1 MSASTSGSHSHSSAS
16 TSDLKSVSVRHHD
29 NPTDFLFA
37 VSPSLT
43 PHDETSAIV
52 ILAHAKKRIADPRPR
67 DFWLTVWSTYPTTSR
82 PVLELILMCGSWVL
96 GDYPI
101 FLWAPPKGEHRSD
114 ATSTLVAFLRKR
126 VPDKRVFS
134 VFGPTGITRTFATK
148 WFEATG
154 ISFLTPPHYDAYL
167 GRCTKDTLR
176 QGRSKL
182 PLPQGHKM
190 RLATTE
196 DLDSVAELCKRFSDE
211 ESAPYKFSAEDSR
224 LEAQELIKAQQ
235 VWVYEASSGVIA
247 CICAAARHYQ
257 RASVIS
263 KVYTSE
269 AFRRKGFAECLVR
282 HVVQHLF
289 TTRRESVV
297 LYVGKN
303 KSAGRVY
310 DRVGF
315 SGIGD
320 QAKSR
325 DDRED
330 WLEVGFDVAITGRW

>member
-1 MSASTSGSHSHSSAS
+1 MPTSTSGSHSQVSVPTNDSR
-16 TSDLKSVSVRHHD
+16 SVSICHHD
-29 NPTDFLFA
+29 NPSDFLFA

-43 PHDETSAIV
+43 LQYETSAIV
-52 ILAHAKKRIADPRPR
+52 ILAHAQKRITEPRPR
-67 DFWLTVWSTYPTTSR
+67 DFWLTVWSTSPTTSR
-82 PVLELILMCGSWVL
+82 SALELILMCGSWLL

-101 FLWAPPKGEHRSD
+101 FLWAPPKAEYRSD
-114 ATSTLVAFLRKR
+114 ATSSLVEFLRKR

-134 VFGPTGITRTFATK
+134 VFGPADITRIFTAK
-148 WFEATG
+148 WSEATG
-154 ISFLTPPHYDAYL
+154 IRMLVKPHYDAYL
-167 GRCTKDTLR
+167 ARCTKDTMR
-176 QGRSKL
+176 QGRSML
-182 PLPQGHKM
+182 PLPQGHKT
-190 RLATTE
+190 RLATMG
-196 DLDSVAELCKRFSDE
+196 DLDSVSELCNRFADE
-211 ESAPYKFSAEDSR
+211 ESAPYEFSAEDSR

-247 CICAAARHYQ
+247 CICAAARHSHH
-257 RASVIS
+257 ASVIS
-263 KVYTSE
+263 KVYTSK
-269 AFRRKGFAECLVR
+269 AFRSKGFAERLVR

-289 TTRRESVV
+289 SIRRESVV

-303 KSAGRVY
+303 NSARRVY

-320 QAKSR
+320 QAKSK

>member
-67 DFWLTVWSTYPTTSR
+67 DF
-82 PVLELILMCGSWVL
+82 CWVL